1 MRKPD
6 PCNKSALCFGL
17 VASIISFGVRAVTKN
32 PFDLIHKLNC
42 SDFFP
47 PIRLY
52 NILCTV
58 WFFLIG
64 YAAGLI
70 VFRVIKRRICG
81 NKLISTYKGG
91 LFFLCGFFFS
101 LSWYPVLFG
110 AENIFLSF
118 VLALSAALCF
128 ATCARMWVCVAPIP
142 TLITVAYTLWLVYIF
157 VLIITVFFKC

>member
-1 MRKPD
+1 MRKTD
-6 PCNKSALCFGL
+6 PSNKVAICFGL
-17 VASIISFGVRAVTKN
+17 VASALSFGVRAATKN

-42 SDFFP
+42 ADLLP
-47 PIRLY
+47 PIRLF

-81 NKLISTYKGG
+81 YKLISTYKGG
-91 LFFLCGFFFS
+91 LLFLGGFFFS
-101 LSWYPVLFG
+101 LSWYPVFFG
-110 AENIFLSF
+110 AERIFLSF
-118 VLALSAALCF
+118 LLALSAALCF
-128 ATCARMWVCVAPIP
+128 AVCARLWSCIAPIP
-142 TLITVAYTLWLVYIF
+142 VLITVAYTLWLVYIF